1 MVSLQ
6 ASSPLVLYKESFDIL
21 TFVNKIWESDSSR
34 SWRRIAYV
42 VVDMATYL
50 SKVPLTILTYLQPP
64 VPMGLIKRTVDI
76 EFFWLL
82 HVRNSLHAP
91 ASPS

>member
-1 MVSLQ
+1 
-6 ASSPLVLYKESFDIL
+6 
-21 TFVNKIWESDSSR
+21 
-34 SWRRIAYV
+34 
-42 VVDMATYL
+42 MATYL